1 MGSTMLLISK
11 DENENF
17 KGLSLPDLVALAS
30 PESELPTLHLD
41 LSCDPLEDNQNIDE
55 HVASI
60 HLDPLLIGTEG
71 HYRVSPLG
79 PALDLFDR
87 MNNSGMSPNMP
98 VGSMNNYNGYGHE
111 STYASPHTM
120 NQIEQ
125 KPCVR
130 IVEQPK
136 SNSLRFRY
144 QCEGRGAGALQ
155 GANST
160 PELKTYPKI
169 KIEGYKGPAVVVVSC
184 VAHEGEKP
192 RAHPHNLVSPAAVGR
207 EGCKRGVCT
216 MNVPYVPGQNE
227 DMTVEFQHLGIQCVR
242 RRDVADALKQREQI
256 RVDPFRQGFDHM
268 NSPQAVDLNAVRLC
282 FQVFLENSNSPGKY
296 TVPLPPVCSKPIFDA
311 KAKKT
316 LQIMDISETC
326 APAEGG
332 KKIII
337 LCERVARD
345 DIKVR
350 FYDPMDSW
358 ESWGEFN
365 AQDVHKQ
372 YAITF
377 KSPNYAM
384 KEGGTEGKTVLVEL
398 VKPSDES
405 TSEPMEFT
413 FLPRGQTAPAHALQE
428 KPRQQEVKVPQQ
440 QVYSSSTV
448 GTMWQVKKEKEEVIN
463 GWGLP
468 SANPYHQDRQ
478 YCHQDLQQSTNHP
491 YIPNVPNPYA
501 QQQAYATHHLG
512 GNHGNHGQH
521 NVHSQDGRSPRQGHQ
536 PELCGFQGAINEK
549 NQNQMGGQSHVGNIY
564 GMSQPSPDS
573 ERFSDMKIR
582 SPPSQQP
589 EVDEDVNQL
598 SGKIDNISLSGALAL
613 SLDMEQQ
620 HKLFGQHQVEEE
632 KRVSSKRGAKTA
644 ALESGSLVVP
654 PVQGRFS
661 EAQETSG
668 QLNTPD
674 MSTNLTGSG
683 GYPLQNCAK
692 VNFLG

>member
-1 MGSTMLLISK
+1 MLISK

-30 PESELPTLHLD
+30 PEPELPTLHLD
-41 LSCDPLEDNQNIDE
+41 LSSCDPLEDNQNIAE
-55 HVASI
+55 PVASI

-79 PALDLFDR
+79 PALDLFDS
-87 MNNSGMSPNMP
+87 MNNTGISSNMQ

-111 STYASPHTM
+111 STYASSHTI

-125 KPCVR
+125 KPHVR

-216 MNVPYVPGQNE
+216 MNVPYIPSQNE

-242 RRDVADALKQREQI
+242 RRDVGDALKQREQI
-256 RVDPFRQGFDHM
+256 RVDPYRQGFDHM

-316 LQIMDISETC
+316 LQIMDISETS

-350 FYDPMDSW
+350 FYDQNDSW
-358 ESWGEFN
+358 EGWGDFN

-377 KSPNYAM
+377 KTPSYAM
-384 KEGGTEGKTVLVEL
+384 KEGTTESKTVLVEL

-413 FLPRGQTAPAHALQE
+413 FLPRGQTGSPASQE
-428 KPRQQEVKVPQQ
+428 KPRQEQKAPQ
-440 QVYSSSTV
+440 QVYRPVS
-448 GTMWQVKKEKEEVIN
+448 TMWQPKKEKEDANN

-468 SANPYHQDRQ
+468 PANPYDQDRQ
-478 YCHQDLQQSTNHP
+478 SCYQDLQQTTHP
-491 YIPNVPNPYA
+491 YIPNIPNPYP
-501 QQQAYATHHLG
+501 QPQAYPHHLG
-512 GNHGNHGQH
+512 GNHGQH
-521 NVHSQDGRSPRQGHQ
+521 NLH
-536 PELCGFQGAINEK
+536 GFQRDLNDK
-549 NQNQMGGQSHVGNIY
+549 NQSQMGGQSSHVGNIY
-564 GMSQPSPDS
+564 GVPQPSPDS
-573 ERFSDMKIR
+573 ESFADMKIR
-582 SPPSQQP
+582 SPTSNSQQP
-589 EVDEDVNQL
+589 AVDEDVEQI
-598 SGKIDNISLSGALAL
+598 SGKIDSISLSGAPGSLSDCISL
-613 SLDMEQQ
+613 SLDMQQQ
-620 HKLFGQHQVEEE
+620 HNLFGQVEE

-654 PVQGRFS
+654 PVQGRFI
-661 EAQETSG
+661 ETPEVSG

-674 MSTNLTGSG
+674 TSANLTGSG
-683 GYPLQNCAK
+683 YQLQNCAK

>member
-1 MGSTMLLISK
+1 MDLVDLPSLLRSL
-11 DENENF
+11 N
-17 KGLSLPDLVALAS
+17 LPDLVALAS
-30 PESELPTLHLD
+30 PEPELPTLHLD
-41 LSCDPLEDNQNIDE
+41 LSSEDNQNIAE
-55 HVASI
+55 PVASI

-296 TVPLPPVCSKPIFDA
+296 TVPLPPIYSKPIFDA

-377 KSPNYAM
+377 KSPSYAM
-384 KEGGTEGKTVLVEL
+384 KEGGSEGKTVLVEL

-413 FLPRGQTAPAHALQE
+413 FLPRGQTAPPPALQE
-428 KPRQQEVKVPQQ
+428 KPRQEVKVPQQ
-440 QVYSSSTV
+440 QAYSSSTV
-448 GTMWQVKKEKEEVIN
+448 GTMWQVKKEKEEAIN

-468 SANPYHQDRQ
+468 SANPYNQDRQ

-501 QQQAYATHHLG
+501 QQQAHATHHLG
-512 GNHGNHGQH
+512 GNHGNHGQ
-521 NVHSQDGRSPRQGHQ
+521 
-536 PELCGFQGAINEK
+536 
-549 NQNQMGGQSHVGNIY
+549 QNLH
-564 GMSQPSPDS
+564 
-573 ERFSDMKIR
+573 
-582 SPPSQQP
+582 SQQP

-632 KRVSSKRGAKTA
+632 KRGSSKRGAKTA

-661 EAQETSG
+661 EAQEASG

-674 MSTNLTGSG
+674 MSTNLSG

>member
-1 MGSTMLLISK
+1 MLISK

-30 PESELPTLHLD
+30 PEPELPTLHLD
-41 LSCDPLEDNQNIDE
+41 LSCDPLEDNQNIAE
-55 HVASI
+55 PVASI

-79 PALDLFDR
+79 PALDLFDS
-87 MNNSGMSPNMP
+87 MNNSGMNSNMP
-98 VGSMNNYNGYGHE
+98 VGSLNNYNGYGHE

-120 NQIEQ
+120 NQMEQ

-216 MNVPYVPGQNE
+216 MNVPYIPNQNE

-242 RRDVADALKQREQI
+242 RRDVGDALKQREQI
-256 RVDPFRQGFDHM
+256 RVDPYRQGFDHM

-282 FQVFLENSNSPGKY
+282 FQVFLESSNSPGKY
-296 TVPLPPVCSKPIFDA
+296 TVVLPPVMSKPIFDA

-316 LQIMDISETC
+316 LQIMDISETS

-350 FYDPMDSW
+350 FYDPEDSW
-358 ESWGEFN
+358 ESWGDFN
-365 AQDVHKQ
+365 AADVHKQ

-377 KSPNYAM
+377 KSPSYAM
-384 KEGGTEGKTVLVEL
+384 KEGTESKKVLVEL

-405 TSEPMEFT
+405 TSEPMEFF
-413 FLPRGQTAPAHALQE
+413 FLPRGQTAAPPASQE
-428 KPRQQEVKVPQQ
+428 KPRQEQKPPQQ
-440 QVYSSSTV
+440 LYRPM
-448 GTMWQVKKEKEEVIN
+448 GRWIKEEKADAN
-463 GWGLP
+463 NEWGLP
-468 SANPYHQDRQ
+468 PANHFDQDRQ
-478 YCHQDLQQSTNHP
+478 SCYQNIQQTSHP
-491 YIPNVPNPYA
+491 YIPNVPNHPYP
-501 QQQAYATHHLG
+501 QQQAYPHHQG
-512 GNHGNHGQH
+512 GNYVQH
-521 NVHSQDGRSPRQGHQ
+521 NLHGQDGRSPRQVHQ
-536 PELCGFQGAINEK
+536 PELCGFQGDLNEK
-549 NQNQMGGQSHVGNIY
+549 NQSQMDGQSHVGNIY
-564 GMSQPSPDS
+564 VSQPSPDS
-573 ERFSDMKIR
+573 ERFRDMKIQ
-582 SPPSQQP
+582 SPTSNSQQP
-589 EVDEDVNQL
+589 EADEDVEQL
-598 SGKIDNISLSGALAL
+598 SGKIDSISLSGVIGL
-613 SLDMEQQ
+613 SLDMQQQQ
-620 HKLFGQHQVEEE
+620 HNLFGQVEEE
-632 KRVSSKRGAKTA
+632 KKASSKRGAKTA

-654 PVQGRFS
+654 PVQGRFI
-661 EAQETSG
+661 ETPEVSG

-683 GYPLQNCAK
+683 YPLQNCAK